1 LLYGLSHRLDW
12 ETTGQIASL
21 MGSIKIAHRGTQ
33 NHSFTKA
40 EFAKRY
46 ESAFGTTLPELS

>member
-1 LLYGLSHRLDW
+1 MS
-12 ETTGQIASL
+12 SL
-21 MGSIKIAHRGTQ
+21 MGSIKIAHKGTQ
-33 NHSFTKA
+33 NHSFTMP

>member
-1 LLYGLSHRLDW
+1 
-12 ETTGQIASL
+12 
-21 MGSIKIAHRGTQ
+21 MGSIKIAHKGTQ
-33 NHSFTKA
+33 NHSFSKA